1 MYAEALMSKTIMIL
15 GAGEGQLNFVR
26 ICKERGYRV
35 ICVSIAGD
43 YPCFKICDTSYHVDT
58 RDKERI
64 LEIAQNEQIHA
75 ITTDQTDVSVLSV
88 AYVAEHMG
96 LKDIGCD
103 CARRFTNKYSMRCQA
118 KKAGLPVPDF
128 AKAATLVEALEAAH
142 SIGYPVIIKP
152 VDSSGSRGVVKISSD
167 EELRANFAYSLGK
180 SQAQDVIV
188 EKFIRGKEYLADGF
202 AMDHQYV
209 TLDVGDKEYFAVE
222 NLFVSKMCMF
232 SSVKNLED
240 PTSHLVKE
248 TNDAIIR
255 AFDLPFGITHA
266 EYLYCEE
273 DHKVYLVE
281 CAARGGGVYLSSDLT
296 PLASGFDTNTA
307 LIDYLME
314 DRKIFVDEDRL
325 DNKVSAWLCFAF
337 PEGILTSFD
346 GIDAVMKIPGV
357 HKFCC
362 DGFHVGMKTKALRD
376 DSGKYGPILLSGSNR
391 ADCYKIIERVKE
403 TFSATIQTEQGLA
416 GLVW

>member
-1 MYAEALMSKTIMIL
+1 MIL

-43 YPCFKICDTSYHVDT
+43 YPCFRLCDASYYIDT
-58 RDKERI
+58 RDKEAI
-64 LEIAQNEQIHA
+64 LQAAKKECIDA

-88 AYVAEHMG
+88 AYVAEQLG
-96 LKDIGCD
+96 LKGIGVD
-103 CARRFTNKYSMRCQA
+103 CAKRFTNKYEMRCQA

-128 AKAATLVEALEAAH
+128 AKAASLDEALEAAR

-152 VDSSGSRGVVKISSD
+152 VDSSGSRGVIKVSSD
-167 EELRANFAYSLGK
+167 EQLTQNFAYSLGK
-180 SQAQDVIV
+180 SQVHDVIV
-188 EKFIRGKEYLADGF
+188 EKFIQGKEYLADGF
-202 AMDHQYV
+202 AMDHQYL

-232 SSVKNLED
+232 SSVRNLED
-240 PTSHLVKE
+240 PVATLVKE
-248 TNDAIIR
+248 TNDALIK
-255 AFDLPFGITHA
+255 AFALPFGITHA
-266 EYLYCEE
+266 EYLYCHE

-296 PLASGFDTNTA
+296 PLASGFDTNSA
-307 LIDYLME
+307 LIDYLVE
-314 DRKIFVDEDRL
+314 DRKTFVDEAKL

-337 PEGILTSFD
+337 PDGVLTALEGVEDVLAIE
-346 GIDAVMKIPGV
+346 GV
-357 HKFCC
+357 HKFCR
-362 DGFHVGMKTKALRD
+362 DGFHVGMTTKALRD
-376 DSGKYGPILLSGSNR
+376 DSGKYGPILLAGKNR
-391 ADCYKIIERVKE
+391 KACYEIIEKVKK
-403 TFSATIQTEQGLA
+403 TFSAIIQTEHGPA